1 MDDFDDSEI
10 FDNEEIEDELSI
22 VNTEDKNFKI

>member
-1 MDDFDDSEI
+1 MDDFDESEI

-22 VNTEDKNFKI
+22 VNTPKKKL